1 MATFVTAQWAEQHI
15 DAPNLLF
22 LDPRRPMRY
31 LQGHLK
37 HAVNL
42 PVYKAFDADAKLLPD
57 AHLQRWIGAAGLD
70 DQATPVI
77 YDSFD
82 GQNGAML
89 VWLLEYF
96 GRTNVHLL
104 NIFFERWV
112 AEGHEVFYKPV
123 PAVSKTFIA
132 RVNPQ
137 MRVTI
142 DDLRRDSGLKL
153 IDFRSREEY
162 TGEQDRD
169 GQPGHIPGAVNIVW
183 RDLVGPQQ
191 EVLASCENI
200 QQLVGTTGIQRD
212 DRIVAY
218 CRLGMRA
225 ALGYLALQQAGYDVR
240 LYDRSYAEWARRG
253 LPSVCGS
260 ARYGN
265 GGAQP
270 SPGASGT

>member
-1 MATFVTAQWAEQHI
+1 MATLVTAQWVEQHI
-15 DAPNLLF
+15 DAAQILL

-37 HAVNL
+37 GAVNL
-42 PVYKAFDADAKLLPD
+42 PIYKAFDAEARLLPD
-57 AHLQRWIGAAGLD
+57 ESLQHWIGAAGLD
-70 DQATPVI
+70 EQTTPVI

-96 GRTNVHLL
+96 GRSDVHLL
-104 NIFFERWV
+104 DSFFERWV

-123 PAVSKTFIA
+123 STVSKTFTV

-137 MRVTI
+137 LRATI
-142 DDLRRDSGLKL
+142 DEVHHGSGRKL

-169 GQPGHIPGAVNIVW
+169 GKPGHIPGAVNIVW
-183 RDLVGPQQ
+183 RDLVDSQLKT
-191 EVLASCENI
+191 LASPERI
-200 QQLVGTTGIQRD
+200 QQLASAAGIEPGDRLVG
-212 DRIVAY
+212 Y

-225 ALGYLALQQAGYDVR
+225 ALGYVALRQAGYDIR
-240 LYDRSYAEWARRG
+240 LYDRSYAEWARSG
-253 LPSVCGS
+253 LPVEL
-260 ARYGN
+260 
-265 GGAQP
+265 
-270 SPGASGT
+270 

>member
-57 AHLQRWIGAAGLD
+57 VHLQRWIGAAGLD

-96 GRTNVHLL
+96 GRTDVHLL

-123 PAVSKTFIA
+123 PAVSKTFTA

-200 QQLVGTTGIQRD
+200 QQLVGATGIQRD

-260 ARYGN
+260 DRYGN
-265 GGAQP
+265 GDAQP
-270 SPGASGT
+270 SPGACGT

>member
-1 MATFVTAQWAEQHI
+1 MHAGSLEGVMATLVTAEWVEEHI
-15 DAPNLLF
+15 DAPEILP

-42 PVYKAFDADAKLLPD
+42 PVYKAFDADGKLLPD
-57 AHLQRWIGAAGLD
+57 AQLQLWIGAAGLNG
-70 DQATPVI
+70 QATPLV

-89 VWLLEYF
+89 TWLLEYF
-96 GRTNVHLL
+96 GRTDVHLL

-112 AEGHEVFYKPV
+112 AEGREVFYKPV
-123 PAVSKTFIA
+123 SPVSQVFA
-132 RVNPQ
+132 AQVNPQ
-137 MRVTI
+137 IRATL
-142 DDLRRDSGLKL
+142 DDLRRESDLKL

-169 GQPGHIPGAVNIVW
+169 GKPGHIPGAVNIVW
-183 RDLVGPQQ
+183 RDLIGAQQ
-191 EVLASCENI
+191 EVLASDERI
-200 QQLVGTTGIQRD
+200 EQSVRATGIQRGD
-212 DRIVAY
+212 QIVAY

-240 LYDRSYAEWARRG
+240 LYDRSYAEWARSG
-253 LPSVCGS
+253 LPSVS
-260 ARYGN
+260 GN
-265 GGAQP
+265 APDGA
-270 SPGASGT
+270 GDA

>member
-1 MATFVTAQWAEQHI
+1 MATLVTAKWVEQHLN
-15 DAPNLLF
+15 APHILL

-37 HAVNL
+37 GAVNL
-42 PVYKAFDADAKLLPD
+42 PVYKAFDADGTLLPD
-57 AHLQRWIGAAGLD
+57 ERLQRWIGAAGLD

-89 VWLLEYF
+89 TWLLEYV
-96 GRTNVHLL
+96 GRTDVHLL

-123 PAVSKTFIA
+123 TPASKVFTA
-132 RVNPQ
+132 RMNPQ
-137 MRVTI
+137 IRVRI
-142 DDLRRDSGLKL
+142 DDLRRESGLKL

-169 GQPGHIPGAVNIVW
+169 GKPGHIPGAVNIVW

-191 EVLASCENI
+191 ETLVSPEKI
-200 QQLVGTTGIQRD
+200 QQLVSATGIERG

-225 ALGYLALQQAGYDVR
+225 ALGYLALRQAGYDVR
-240 LYDRSYAEWARRG
+240 LYDRSYAEWARSG
-253 LPSVCGS
+253 LPVEV
-260 ARYGN
+260 
-265 GGAQP
+265 
-270 SPGASGT
+270 

>member
-1 MATFVTAQWAEQHI
+1 MATLVTAQWVEQHI
-15 DAPNLLF
+15 DAGHILL

-37 HAVNL
+37 GAVNL
-42 PVYKAFDADAKLLPD
+42 PIYKAFDAEARLLPD
-57 AHLQRWIGAAGLD
+57 DESLQHWIGAAGLD
-70 DQATPVI
+70 EQTTPVI

-96 GRTNVHLL
+96 GRTDVHLL
-104 NIFFERWV
+104 DSFFERWV

-123 PAVSKTFIA
+123 STVSKTFTA

-137 MRVTI
+137 LRATI
-142 DDLRRDSGLKL
+142 DEVHHGSGRKL

-169 GQPGHIPGAVNIVW
+169 GKPGHIPGAVNIVW
-183 RDLVGPQQ
+183 RDLVDPQLKT
-191 EVLASCENI
+191 LASPERI
-200 QQLVGTTGIQRD
+200 QQLASAAGIEPGDRLVG
-212 DRIVAY
+212 Y

-225 ALGYLALQQAGYDVR
+225 ALGYVALRQAGYDIR
-240 LYDRSYAEWARRG
+240 LYDRSYAEWARSG
-253 LPSVCGS
+253 LPVEL
-260 ARYGN
+260 
-265 GGAQP
+265 
-270 SPGASGT
+270 

>member
-1 MATFVTAQWAEQHI
+1 MATLVTAPWVEQHLDDPHI
-15 DAPNLLF
+15 LL

-42 PVYKAFDADAKLLPD
+42 PVYKAFGADGKLLPD
-57 AHLQRWIGAAGLD
+57 AQLQRWIGVAGLD

-89 VWLLEYF
+89 AWLLEYF
-96 GRTNVHLL
+96 GRADVQLL

-123 PAVSKTFIA
+123 LPVF
-132 RVNPQ
+132 
-137 MRVTI
+137 
-142 DDLRRDSGLKL
+142 KL

-169 GQPGHIPGAVNIVW
+169 GKPGHIPGAVNIVW
-183 RDLVGPQQ
+183 RDLIGPQQ
-191 EVLASCENI
+191 EVLASHETI
-200 QQLVGTTGIQRD
+200 QQLVGAAGIQRGN
-212 DRIVAY
+212 RIVAY

-225 ALGYLALQQAGYDVR
+225 ALGYVALQQAGYDVR
-240 LYDRSYAEWARRG
+240 LYDRSYAEWARNG
-253 LPSVCGS
+253 LPSV
-260 ARYGN
+260 
-265 GGAQP
+265 GGDNP
-270 SPGASGT
+270 